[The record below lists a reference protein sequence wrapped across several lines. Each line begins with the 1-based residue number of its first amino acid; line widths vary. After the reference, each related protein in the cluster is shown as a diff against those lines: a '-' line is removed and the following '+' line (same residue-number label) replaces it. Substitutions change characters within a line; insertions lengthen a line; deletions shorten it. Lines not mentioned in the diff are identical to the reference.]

1 MPTYPTLL
9 IAGTHSGVGKTTIT
23 LALMATLKKKR
34 LKVQGFKVGP
44 DYIDPSHH
52 TMATGIPSRN
62 LDTWMMGPEACLELF
77 TRAAREADISVIEG
91 VMGLYDGHSDGTGT
105 GSTAHL
111 AKLLG
116 VPVILVMDAKGLGQ
130 SAAAMALGYKLLDP
144 EVLLAGVILN
154 NVASKTHLEYLKK
167 PIEGQA
173 GLSVLA
179 YMEKDTDLRIPER
192 HLGLTPSQEFSEN
205 HNLYE
210 DLAER
215 LIWLGKRG
223 PQEVASLTREIPP
236 QRPRV
241 FDVGE
246 TRRVAPT
253 HSNTIRLAIAR
264 DEAFHFYYQ
273 DNLDLLQSLG
283 AQLLP
288 FSPLRDNTLPRETDL
303 IYIGGGFPELYASQ
317 LEANLPMRESIR
329 QAAEKGVVVYAE
341 CGGLMYLMERLID
354 FEGRPYN
361 MCGIFGG
368 TSRMEKKRQALGYVT
383 VRAREDNLLC
393 KRGETL
399 RGHVFHW
406 SRLVD
411 VSKDSQKFAYGLE
424 KCTGDVPAN
433 LGQDGLQKDNVLAS
447 YVHVH
452 FAQNPALAMNLLSYV
467 GRIKAR
473 SGEAEALSRRRR
485 GSKSI

>member
-1 MPTYPTLL
+1 MPTDSPQSPQVYPSLL

-23 LALMATLKKKR
+23 LALMATLKKKGLR
-34 LKVQGFKVGP
+34 VQGFKVGP

-52 TMATGIPSRN
+52 TTATGIPSRN

-77 TRAAREADISVIEG
+77 TRAARGADISVIEG
-91 VMGLYDGHSDGTGT
+91 VMGLYDGHSDGTGA

-116 VPVILVMDAKGLGQ
+116 VPVILVLDAKGLGQ

-144 EVLLAGVILN
+144 EILLAGVILN

-173 GLSVLA
+173 GLPVLA
-179 YMEKDTDLRIPER
+179 YMEKDTELRIPER
-192 HLGLTPSQEFSEN
+192 HLGLTPSQEFSEGP
-205 HNLYE
+205 NLYG

-241 FDVGE
+241 FDVGA
-246 TRRVAPT
+246 TRRVVPT
-253 HSNTIRLAIAR
+253 HSNTIRLALAR

-288 FSPLRDNTLPRETDL
+288 FSPLRDSTLPPEVDL

-317 LEANLPMRESIR
+317 LEANPPMREAIR
-329 QAAEKGVVVYAE
+329 QAAEKGVAIYAE
-341 CGGLMYLMERLID
+341 CGGLMYLMERLIN
-354 FEGRPYN
+354 FEGRSYN
-361 MCGIFGG
+361 MCGIFSGASQMG
-368 TSRMEKKRQALGYVT
+368 KKRQALGYVT

-393 KRGETL
+393 NRGETL

-411 VSKDSQKFAYGLE
+411 VPGDSQRFAFELE
-424 KCTGDVPAN
+424 KGTGAIPAN

-452 FAQNPALAMNLLSYV
+452 FAQNPALAMNLLSSAKKV
-467 GRIKAR
+467 KA
-473 SGEAEALSRRRR
+473 
-485 GSKSI
+485 

>member
-1 MPTYPTLL
+1 MPIYPTLL
-9 IAGTHSGVGKTTIT
+9 IAGTHSGVGKTTVT
-23 LALMATLKKKR
+23 LALMATLKRKG

-52 TMATGIPSRN
+52 TTATGIPSRN

-77 TRAAREADISVIEG
+77 ARAAREADISVIEG
-91 VMGLYDGHSDGTGT
+91 VMGLYDGHSDGTGA

-116 VPVILVMDAKGLGQ
+116 VPVILVLDAKGLGQ
-130 SAAAMALGYKLLDP
+130 SGAAMALGYKLLDP
-144 EVLLAGVILN
+144 EILLAGVILN

-173 GLSVLA
+173 GLPVLA
-179 YMEKDTDLRIPER
+179 YMERDTDLRIPER
-192 HLGLTPSQEFSEN
+192 HLGLTPSQESKN
-205 HNLYE
+205 SNLYE
-210 DLAER
+210 ALAER

-241 FDVGE
+241 FDVGA
-246 TRRVAPT
+246 TRRVAPA
-253 HSNTIRLAIAR
+253 HSNTIRLAIAK

-288 FSPLRDNTLPRETDL
+288 FSPLRDNTLPPEADL

-329 QAAEKGVVVYAE
+329 QAAEKGVAIYAE
-341 CGGLMYLMERLID
+341 CGGLMYLMERLIN
-354 FEGRPYN
+354 FEGRSYD
-361 MCGIFGG
+361 MCGIFSGASQMG
-368 TSRMEKKRQALGYVT
+368 KKRQALGYVT

-411 VSKDSQKFAYGLE
+411 VPEDSQKFAYELE
-424 KCTGDVPAN
+424 KGMEGVPAN
-433 LGQDGLQKDNVLAS
+433 LGRDGLQKDNVLAS

-452 FAQNPALAMNLLSYV
+452 FAQNPALATNLLSSAKKV
-467 GRIKAR
+467 KA
-473 SGEAEALSRRRR
+473 
-485 GSKSI
+485 

>member
-1 MPTYPTLL
+1 MPTDSPQSPQVYPSLL

-23 LALMATLKKKR
+23 LALMATLKKKGLR
-34 LKVQGFKVGP
+34 VQGFKVGP

-52 TMATGIPSRN
+52 TTATGIPSRN

-91 VMGLYDGHSDGTGT
+91 VMGLYDGHSDGTGA

-116 VPVILVMDAKGLGQ
+116 VPVILVLDAKGLGQ

-144 EVLLAGVILN
+144 EILLAGVILN

-173 GLSVLA
+173 GLPVLA
-179 YMEKDTDLRIPER
+179 YMEKDTNLRIPER
-192 HLGLTPSQEFSEN
+192 HLGLPPSQELVGAR
-205 HNLYE
+205 HAVPLLYG

-215 LIWLGKRG
+215 LIWLGKKTPLEIAGLARG
-223 PQEVASLTREIPP
+223 LPP
-236 QRPRV
+236 QRPKV
-241 FDVGE
+241 FSVGRGHPPE
-246 TRRVAPT
+246 VDRAPT
-253 HSNTIRLAIAR
+253 IALAR

-273 DNLDLLQSLG
+273 DNLDLLRSLG

-288 FSPLRDNTLPRETDL
+288 FSPLRDSTLPRETDL

-317 LEANLPMRESIR
+317 LEANLPMREAIR
-329 QAAEKGVVVYAE
+329 QAAEKGVAIYAE
-341 CGGLMYLMERLID
+341 CGGLMYLLERLIN
-354 FEGRPYN
+354 FEGRSYD
-361 MCGIFGG
+361 MCGIFSGASQMG
-368 TSRMEKKRQALGYVT
+368 KKRQSLGYVT
-383 VRAREDNLLC
+383 ARAREDNLLC

-452 FAQNPALAMNLLSYV
+452 FAQNPALAMNLLSSAKKV
-467 GRIKAR
+467 KA
-473 SGEAEALSRRRR
+473 
-485 GSKSI
+485 

>member
-1 MPTYPTLL
+1 MPIDSLPPQVYPSLL

-23 LALMATLKKKR
+23 LALMATLKKKGLR
-34 LKVQGFKVGP
+34 VQGFKVGP

-52 TMATGIPSRN
+52 TLATGIPSRN

-91 VMGLYDGHSDGTGT
+91 VMGLYDGHSDGTGA

-116 VPVILVMDAKGLGQ
+116 VPVILVLDAKGLGQ

-144 EVLLAGVILN
+144 EILLAGVILN

-167 PIEGQA
+167 PVEGQA
-173 GLSVLA
+173 GLPVLA
-179 YMEKDTDLRIPER
+179 YMEKDTNLRIPER

-241 FDVGE
+241 FDVGV

-253 HSNTIRLAIAR
+253 MRLALAR

-288 FSPLRDNTLPRETDL
+288 FSPLRDSTLPPDADL

-317 LEANLPMRESIR
+317 LEANLPMREAVR
-329 QAAEKGVVVYAE
+329 QSAEKGVAIYAE
-341 CGGLMYLMERLID
+341 CGGLMYLMERLIN
-354 FEGRPYN
+354 FEGRSYD
-361 MCGIFGG
+361 MCGIFSGASQMG
-368 TSRMEKKRQALGYVT
+368 KKRQALGYVT

-411 VSKDSQKFAYGLE
+411 MSGDSQKFAYELE
-424 KCTGDVPAN
+424 KGTGAVPVN
-433 LGQDGLQKDNVLAS
+433 IGRDGLQKDNVLAS

-452 FAQNPALAMNLLSYV
+452 FAQDPTLAMNLLSTRKV
-467 GRIKAR
+467 KA
-473 SGEAEALSRRRR
+473 
-485 GSKSI
+485 

>member
-1 MPTYPTLL
+1 MPTDSLPPQVYPSLL

-23 LALMATLKKKR
+23 LALMTTLKKKG

-52 TMATGIPSRN
+52 TTATGIPSRN

-91 VMGLYDGHSDGTGT
+91 VMGLYDGHSDGTGA

-116 VPVILVMDAKGLGQ
+116 VPVILVLDAKGIGQ

-173 GLSVLA
+173 GLPVLA
-179 YMEKDTDLRIPER
+179 YMERDTDLSIPER

-241 FDVGE
+241 FDVGV

-253 HSNTIRLAIAR
+253 MRLALAR

-288 FSPLRDNTLPRETDL
+288 FSPLRDSTLPPEVDL

-317 LEANLPMRESIR
+317 LEANLPMREAMR
-329 QAAEKGVVVYAE
+329 QAAEKGVAIYAE
-341 CGGLMYLMERLID
+341 CGGLMYLMERLIN
-354 FEGRPYN
+354 FEGRSYD
-361 MCGIFGG
+361 MCGIFSGASQMG
-368 TSRMEKKRQALGYVT
+368 KKRQALGYVT

-411 VSKDSQKFAYGLE
+411 VPEDSQKFAYELE
-424 KCTGDVPAN
+424 KGMEGVPAN
-433 LGQDGLQKDNVLAS
+433 LGRDGLQKDNVLAS

-452 FAQNPALAMNLLSYV
+452 FAQNLALATNLLSSAKKV
-467 GRIKAR
+467 KA
-473 SGEAEALSRRRR
+473 
-485 GSKSI
+485 